1 MNPLEK
7 DIRNKKRLHF
17 AAVVVACLSVAFQ
30 GCATAPPKLYSGPAK
45 PPQDSAYLVTVD
57 PPPPP
62 EIVWFATIGGIK
74 LGGRSSQAE
83 VLPGEYKIQFD
94 CFYMQRSRPKQ
105 LSPIMVI
112 TVEAGRRYEFYHVS
126 GCREFKVA
134 EFMRDANDPHKV
146 SHSDEVYAAGNRNP
160 VAQDAIRMYQLN
172 EQGMRTK
179 EQIQRT
185 EAMARDMYLQN
196 EREQREQRGR
206 EVKAVGDQICRKSSW
221 WIDIG
226 FVERVENGK
235 LQIRIVR
242 AQSPNN
248 PSMVPGGFR
257 ETIIWDVPENWYR
270 C

>member
-1 MNPLEK
+1 MDPQKK
-7 DIRNKKRLHF
+7 DIRNKKRPHF
-17 AAVVVACLSVAFQ
+17 AAVVVACLSVVLQ
-30 GCATAPPKLYSGPAK
+30 GCSTAPPKLYSGAEKSPE
-45 PPQDSAYLVTVD
+45 DLAYLVTMD
-57 PPPPP
+57 PSPPP
-62 EIVWFATIGGIK
+62 EILWFANIGGTK

-94 CFYMQRSRPKQ
+94 CFYLQRSRPKQ

-134 EFMRDANDPHKV
+134 EFMRDTSDPHKV
-146 SHSDEVYAAGNRNP
+146 SDSGKVYAAGNRNP
-160 VAQDAIRMYQLN
+160 VAPDASRMYQLN
-172 EQGMRTK
+172 EQGMRTN
-179 EQIQRT
+179 EQIQRE
-185 EAMARDMYLQN
+185 EAMAREMYLQN
-196 EREQREQRGR
+196 EREQRELRGR
-206 EVKAVGDQICRKSSW
+206 EVKSVGDQICRKASW